1 MEGIKPIKYRMRNRR
16 CSYRIQRAS
25 TMHNLKGASLF
36 LAEVEKLILNH
47 EIKSESGL
55 RDEGRRSVKMYIR
68 SVIKWGERET

>member
-1 MEGIKPIKYRMRNRR
+1 
-16 CSYRIQRAS
+16 
-25 TMHNLKGASLF
+25 MHNLKGASLF